1 MKKLKVGL
9 FSFTGDEGCAIQFL
23 EILNTKFEKWKDLLD
38 IRYCRL
44 LKSKNKLKGLDVAFV
59 EGAVATY
66 REEEAL
72 KDIRRHSKKVVAIG
86 SCAID
91 GTPSNYRNFFDKEKL
106 KEIKNI
112 LDSFGHRKKVLPLKE
127 FVKVDAIVE
136 GCPMIE
142 ERFIDVLNKYLK
154 EFKVV

>member
-1 MKKLKVGL
+1 MKKLKIGL

-23 EILNTKFEKWKDLLD
+23 EVLNKKFGDWEKLLD
-38 IRYCRL
+38 IQYCRL
-44 LKSKNKLKGLDVAFV
+44 LKSKGNMKNLDVAFI

-66 REEEAL
+66 REERTL
-72 KDIRRHSKKVVAIG
+72 KEIRKNSKKVVAIG

-91 GTPSNYRNFFDKEKL
+91 GSPSNLRNFFDDEKM
-106 KEIKNI
+106 KEIKHI
-112 LDSFGHRKKVLPLKE
+112 LKKFGHRKKVLPLKE
-127 FVKVDAIVE
+127 FVKVDAEVE

-142 ERFIDVLNKYLK
+142 ERFIEVVNKYLK